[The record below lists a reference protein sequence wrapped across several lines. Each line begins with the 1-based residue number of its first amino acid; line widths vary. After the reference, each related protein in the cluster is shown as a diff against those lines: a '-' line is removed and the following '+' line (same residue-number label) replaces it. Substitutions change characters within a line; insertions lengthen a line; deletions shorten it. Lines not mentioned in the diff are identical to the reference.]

1 MTSTAPLKPCTQVDS
16 DDQPKLTTK
25 SAMANGTTTSTAQ
38 TLRQGRSVRSTR
50 YAATVPIT
58 AQRTV
63 TTTVRRTVFHKR
75 LAVSERQ
82 IRCQTLEAPAPAAS
96 VSRKASGSA
105 STATTDAP
113 RRSVVPHASGR
124 LINNTGCLDDKPRSR
139 RRGTYPQ

>member
-25 SAMANGTTTSTAQ
+25 SGMANGTTTSTAQ
-38 TLRQGRSVRSTR
+38 TLRPGRSVRSTP
-50 YAATVPIT
+50 YAARVPIT

-63 TTTVRRTVFHKR
+63 MTTVRRTVFHKR

-96 VSRKASGSA
+96 VRRKASGSA
-105 STATTDAP
+105 STATT
-113 RRSVVPHASGR
+113 RRVAATRTFGR
-124 LINNTGCLDDKPRSR
+124 LADRAATLKGAAR
-139 RRGTYPQ
+139 RAGEIGT